1 MESTSGKIVRF
12 EKLAQARSKGEAANW
27 QYQCFVS
34 DGRLEG
40 VCQLL
45 ICERGQQTA
54 ELFHL
59 NFSKSGLCR
68 QTYFYRSSQIK
79 DWMAEM
85 EYQEITYR
93 QALGMLG
100 DAVRQNYKYQEKNN
114 WLTRN
119 PSLHLQCVWGN
130 DFYNHA
136 SNNLVWM
143 LTGQDIKNI
152 LQIYLQAIQN
162 KDAVLLYDLL
172 AQQAKPQESRELYA
186 MQWNHVL
193 EELSIFDVDIVEVL
207 EQAEKTGR
215 YSLFATIYG
224 ENEAG
229 KLLSIDLHLELLEEQ
244 GAFRILRERVLEPRI
259 FYCCLA
265 Q

>member
-1 MESTSGKIVRF
+1 
-12 EKLAQARSKGEAANW
+12 
-27 QYQCFVS
+27 
-34 DGRLEG
+34 
-40 VCQLL
+40 
-45 ICERGQQTA
+45 
-54 ELFHL
+54 
-59 NFSKSGLCR
+59 
-68 QTYFYRSSQIK
+68 
-79 DWMAEM
+79 MAEM

-119 PSLHLQCVWGN
+119 PSLHLQRVWGN

-143 LTGQDIKNI
+143 ITGQDIKNI

-207 EQAEKTGR
+207 DQAERGAIVC
-215 YSLFATIYG
+215 SLPSTAKMKQESYYP
-224 ENEAG
+224 
-229 KLLSIDLHLELLEEQ
+229 SIC
-244 GAFRILRERVLEPRI
+244 IWN
-259 FYCCLA
+259 Y
-265 Q
+265 